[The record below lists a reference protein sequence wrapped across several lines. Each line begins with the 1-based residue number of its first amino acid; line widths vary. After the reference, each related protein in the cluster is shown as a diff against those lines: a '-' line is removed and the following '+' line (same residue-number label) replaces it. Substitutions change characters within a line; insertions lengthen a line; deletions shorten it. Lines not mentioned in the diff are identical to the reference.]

1 MYFLVL
7 GLALLVLKY
16 NELGPVAAWSWPVV
30 LAPFGLAVLWWA
42 WADWSGLT
50 KARIAAREERRR
62 MKRIARA
69 QAATG
74 QPVKAP
80 LPPSVSRH

>member
-7 GLALLVLKY
+7 GLGLLALKY
-16 NELGPVAAWSWPVV
+16 NELGPVADWAWWVV

-50 KARIAAREERRR
+50 KARIAAREEQRRI
-62 MKRIARA
+62 KRIARA

-74 QPVKAP
+74 QAPQVP
-80 LPPSVSRH
+80 LPPSAPRH